1 MSEYKPAYSYFT
13 NPDDGQVYAYDAEQ
27 LDLGCGADMV
37 PLTGKKLEAFLNP
50 KPTQA
55 QVRAWNEAEQVF
67 RNDEASKIMTPL
79 LVSLQLGDA
88 TEEETAKAKAWQA
101 YCRALQTV
109 DLTAQSPAWPDK
121 PDI

>member
-37 PLTGKKLEAFLNP
+37 PLTGKKLEVFLNP

-55 QVRAWNEAEQVF
+55 QVRAWNEGEQVF
-67 RNDEASKIMTPL
+67 RNDEASKVMTPL

-101 YCRALQTV
+101 YCRALKTV
-109 DLTAQSPAWPDK
+109 DLMAQSPAWPDK